1 MPNNSRIA
9 LLGPCYPYRGG
20 NALFMGHIYEKLSAH
35 FETTLINYKLLYPS
49 LLFPGTTQFDKSQEV
64 ITPVPSQRMMN
75 SINPIS
81 WYQTAALLNKEKFDL
96 VAFDW
101 YNPFFGPTLGS
112 IARLLSPHYKG
123 KKLFITENVI
133 SHEARLPDRLLTTY
147 ALSQADSFLTLSDK
161 VVEQLQP
168 WLGQKPVFRSELPVY
183 DCYDMSHLGTHQLLI
198 EETGLQP
205 DEDEILL
212 FFGYIRAYKGLDLL
226 IEAMPAILQNRP
238 KAKLLVVGESYEDIR
253 QYENQV
259 ERLGLSGKVVI
270 VHRFVPNE
278 EVGRYFRASKLV
290 VLPYRSA
297 TQSGIL
303 NIAYGFGKPV
313 IVTPVGGLGEFVT
326 PGETG
331 LIADAATPEAITQAV
346 KRFFEIAPQTD
357 FSGAIRSRVEQ
368 NGFGRIH
375 EVFAK
380 ILKSE
385 F

>member
-1 MPNNSRIA
+1 MPDKPRIA

-20 NALFMGHIYEKLSAH
+20 NALFMGHLYEKLSVH
-35 FETTLINYKLLYPS
+35 FQTVLINYKLLYPS
-49 LLFPGTTQFDKSQEV
+49 LLFPGSSQFDRSQEV
-64 ITPVPSQRMMN
+64 ITPVPSQRMMS

-81 WYQTAALLNKEKFDL
+81 WYQTAAYLNKEKFDL

-101 YNPFFGPTLGS
+101 YNPFFGPTLGT
-112 IARLLSPHYKG
+112 IARLLSDHYRG

-133 SHEARLPDRLLTTY
+133 SHEARLPDKLLTSY
-147 ALSQADSFLTLSDK
+147 ALHQADSFLTLSDK

-168 WLGQKPVFRSELPVY
+168 WLGQKPVYRSELPVY
-183 DCYDMSHLGTHQLLI
+183 DCYDLSSSESSSALI
-198 EETGLQP
+198 AETGLQP
-205 DEDEILL
+205 DQDEILL

-226 IEAMPAILQNRP
+226 IEAMPAILQQRP
-238 KAKLLVVGESYEDIR
+238 KAKLLVVGESYEDIK
-253 QYENQV
+253 QYEGQV
-259 ERLGLSGKVVI
+259 EKLGLKGKVVI

-278 EVGRYFRASKLV
+278 EVGPYFRASKLV

-313 IVTPVGGLGEFVT
+313 VVTPVGGLGEFVS

-331 LIADAATPEAITQAV
+331 LIADAATPEAITRAV
-346 KRFFEIAPQTD
+346 LHFFDISSKTD
-357 FSGAIRSRVEQ
+357 FTGAIRRRVEQ

-375 EVFAK
+375 EVFTK

>member
-1 MPNNSRIA
+1 MANKPKIA

-20 NALFMGHIYEKLSAH
+20 NALFMGHLFEKLSPH
-35 FETTLINYKLLYPS
+35 FQTQLINYKLLYPG
-49 LLFPGTTQFDKSQEV
+49 LLFPGTSQFDKSKEV
-64 ITPVPSQRMMN
+64 ITSVPSLRLMS
-75 SINPIS
+75 SINPLS
-81 WYQTAALLNKEKFDL
+81 WFQTAAYLNREKFDL

-101 YNPFFGPTLGS
+101 YNPFFGPTLGT
-112 IARLLSPHYKG
+112 IARLLSHHYKG

-133 SHEARLPDRLLTTY
+133 SHEARLPDRMLTSY
-147 ALSQADSFLTLSDK
+147 ALSQADSFLALSDK
-161 VVEQLQP
+161 VVEQLKP
-168 WLGQKPVFRSELPVY
+168 WLGQKPVYRSELPVY
-183 DCYDMSHLGTHQLLI
+183 DCYNMANTADHQELI
-198 EETGLQP
+198 RETGLNPEQ
-205 DEDEILL
+205 DEILL

-226 IEAMPAILQNRP
+226 INAMPAILEQRP
-238 KAKLLVVGESYEDIR
+238 KARLLVVGESYEDIK

-259 ERLGLSGKVVI
+259 ATLGLKEKVVI
-270 VHRFVPNE
+270 IHRFVANE
-278 EVGRYFRASKLV
+278 EVGRYFRGAQLV

-313 IVTPVGGLGEFVT
+313 VVTPVGGLGEFVS

-331 LIADAATPEAITQAV
+331 LIARSSRSEDIAAAILHY
-346 KRFFEIAPQTD
+346 FDIAPKSD
-357 FSGAIRSRVEQ
+357 FLTAIRTRVEQ

-380 ILKSE
+380 VLKSE